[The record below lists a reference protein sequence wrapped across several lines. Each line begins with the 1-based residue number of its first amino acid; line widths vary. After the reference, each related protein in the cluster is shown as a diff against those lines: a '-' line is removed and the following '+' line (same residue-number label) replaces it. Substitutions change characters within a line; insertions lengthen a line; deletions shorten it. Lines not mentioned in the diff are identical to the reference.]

1 MSFAW
6 LVVLMAVDN
15 RSQAQEEAA
24 PLDTGSPWT
33 DTFVAHSRNRL
44 IHCIRYSFYE
54 RTFFRHITNRDA
66 AILDVGCGS
75 GEFIGLLLQ
84 RGFSNVHGV
93 EIDDSLI
100 HIAAGVLP
108 EIRKSSATA
117 LPYGADTFDC
127 VYMFNVM
134 HHLSGVDEYEQALA
148 EMTRCVRPGGHIIMI
163 EPCRLILYRLLMA
176 VCYAGRPFAS
186 FFRNFHIILEEEWC
200 RLTAFLRHLDN
211 LRMKI
216 RTSADYVVLKDR
228 KLLHQWITVIA
239 VNKNGSG
246 STS

>member
-6 LVVLMAVDN
+6 LVVLMSADN
-15 RSQAQEEAA
+15 SSRTQQQAP

-44 IHCIRYSFYE
+44 IHGIRYSFYE
-54 RTFFRHITNRDA
+54 RTFFRHITDRDA

-75 GEFIGLLLQ
+75 GEFIGLLRR

-117 LPYGADTFDC
+117 LPFEADSFDC

-134 HHLSGVDEYEQALA
+134 HHLSGVAEYEQALA
-148 EMTRCVRPGGHIIMI
+148 EMTRCVRPGGHVIVI
-163 EPCRLILYRLLMA
+163 EPCRLILYRLLKA
-176 VCYAGRPFAS
+176 VCFAGRPFAS
-186 FFRNFHIILEEEWC
+186 FFRNFHLILEEEWP
-200 RLTAFLRHLDN
+200 RLTVFLRHLDT
-211 LRMKI
+211 LRLKI
-216 RTSADYVVLKDR
+216 RTAADYRILKDC

-239 VNKNGSG
+239 VNKNTPG